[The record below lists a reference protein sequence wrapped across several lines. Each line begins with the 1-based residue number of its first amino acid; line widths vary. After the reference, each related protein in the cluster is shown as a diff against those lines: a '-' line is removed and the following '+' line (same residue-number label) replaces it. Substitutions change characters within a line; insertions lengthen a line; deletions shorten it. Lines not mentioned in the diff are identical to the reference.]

1 MTNPCQLGSTRDQKQ
16 KKQEYLYYRCITS
29 HYSEKFAS
37 FKKRSTDL
45 PDTPKASNTSIHDV
59 ERGDT
64 DSLSTIVNHPSGSGM
79 TCAVDIKEVLI
90 ALHPTHSSC
99 PISSTE
105 RRLSKLWFYIGPGVF
120 L

>member
-1 MTNPCQLGSTRDQKQ
+1 MYF
-16 KKQEYLYYRCITS
+16 KKNLECFIFCNHQTEGCDFCWLNF
-29 HYSEKFAS
+29 SEKFAS

-90 ALHPTHSSC
+90 ALHVSQVVTCSMN
-99 PISSTE
+99 ISLQSM
-105 RRLSKLWFYIGPGVF
+105 
-120 L
+120 